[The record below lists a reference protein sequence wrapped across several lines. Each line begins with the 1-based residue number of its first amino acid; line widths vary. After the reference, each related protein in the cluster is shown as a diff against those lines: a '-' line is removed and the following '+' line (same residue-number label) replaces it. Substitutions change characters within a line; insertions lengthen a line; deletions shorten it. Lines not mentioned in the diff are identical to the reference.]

1 MSDAGFDEPAAALER
16 LASSAEG
23 VLLFGVRH
31 HSPACSYAMGAVLDA
46 FAPARVLIEL
56 PADYAPW
63 IEWLAHPDLVA
74 PAALA
79 GVLEDGADLS
89 FYPFADFSPELA
101 AMRWA
106 RARGVPVS
114 YTHLTLPTKA

>member
-1 MSDAGFDEPAAALER
+1 MDPREALER

-31 HSPACSYAMGAVLDA
+31 HSPACSAAMGAVLDA
-46 FAPARVLIEL
+46 FGPSRVLIEL

-74 PAALA
+74 PVALA

-106 RARGVPVS
+106 RASWAPATCISRS
-114 YTHLTLPTKA
+114 ATA